1 MSVENL
7 GRRRRRLRRRFND
20 SFVRYRIVSNRIE
33 NFDQISRGNNGMHA
47 AVRLPFV
54 SLSLR
59 LVVRFDAETKHAFV
73 TRCTRVVVGVGVF
86 SFPARAWECVT

>member
-1 MSVENL
+1 
-7 GRRRRRLRRRFND
+7 
-20 SFVRYRIVSNRIE
+20 
-33 NFDQISRGNNGMHA
+33 MHA

-59 LVVRFDAETKHAFV
+59 LVVRFDAFNETHTETTKHAFV

-86 SFPARAWECVT
+86 SFIKNTYTYPARARGNECVT